1 MKPTRTPRNANPL
14 IPGDHPR
21 CCWNTMGK
29 APKSIYWISASIL
42 AYGLM
47 THVKSGVDDGE
58 VEREQE
64 DNRLLEQQDPRST
77 ESGLEELAD
86 FHLLVLLKLA
96 SVNSTS
102 RLAKGFGTLSKK
114 DRGVCLGDEESSD
127 DSQDS
132 SEDCKKSC
140 NPSPPSSFT

>member
-1 MKPTRTPRNANPL
+1 
-14 IPGDHPR
+14 
-21 CCWNTMGK
+21 
-29 APKSIYWISASIL
+29 
-42 AYGLM
+42 M